1 MKQNILEE
9 INKMKMMF
17 SYDNKK
23 TLTENI
29 NINEAI
35 KIPGFGGLRDL
46 AKVDR
51 EFLNANRA
59 ELENIVSTSV
69 GGLRDVKGNTIKTAE
84 ELTKAIQDGTLSA
97 QNLGKVNK
105 GLLKGAGT
113 SREVKEAIAKDIG
126 EFMYTKKADYA
137 GATRE
142 TMKEAL
148 IKQKNYT
155 PEEAEMIIKA
165 YEGKGGLFKDS
176 KTANNVQAGKDV
188 KAGKDVEAA
197 KDLERQKELEKLREK
212 NKQKEFNRQKELEK
226 LREKNRK
233 SQYEKELEKIN
244 VPKNEVGRW
253 KRFKERLKKV
263 GFVKGLLILGGL
275 GLLAYGLYDWFMND
289 DENVTFPD
297 CLKNKVSKDDW
308 NETIKNGQCL
318 IINLTGNEQIDSIG
332 GGKFYEDGKFK
343 SGDDSQQGTW
353 GEEDGNIVIKI
364 GGDSYMLPCE
374 GAANP
379 DDNDDLNLD
388 DTNDESFSERPC
400 GSFPFTVGC
409 MHSYISDLNECIGL
423 GMGNT
428 FTKELERELIKR
440 GYGKTIDIN
449 IYNEIMK
456 ICGKKTIKLGSMGSY
471 AATLDI

>member
-1 MKQNILEE
+1 MKQNLLEE

-29 NINEAI
+29 DIKEQSKALSDLLKADSRALSGNRGELETILKQFGGIKDINGNSIKTLEELVSAI
-35 KIPGFGGLRDL
+35 KAEKL
-46 AKVDR
+46 AP
-51 EFLNANRA
+51 
-59 ELENIVSTSV
+59 
-69 GGLRDVKGNTIKTAE
+69 TA
-84 ELTKAIQDGTLSA
+84 
-97 QNLGKVNK
+97 LGKVNRN
-105 GLLKGAGT
+105 LLSSTSA
-113 SREVKEAIAKDIG
+113 SREVKEAVAKDIG

-137 GATRE
+137 GATR
-142 TMKEAL
+142 TDMKDAL
-148 IKQKNYT
+148 VKQKNYS
-155 PEEAEMIIKA
+155 PEEAEMIIKS

-176 KTANNVQAGKDV
+176 KTANNVRDAKDAKDAKDV
-188 KAGKDVEAA
+188 KDVEGA

-212 NKQKEFNRQKELEK
+212 NRKSEFEKQKELEK
-226 LREKNRK
+226 LKEKNRK
-233 SQYEKELEKIN
+233 AQYE
-244 VPKNEVGRW
+244 VPKDKVGFW
-253 KRFKERLKKV
+253 KRFQKTLGKV
-263 GFVKGLLILGGL
+263 GFVKGLLILGTL
-275 GLLAYGLYDWFMND
+275 GLVGYYLYDWFLND

-308 NETIKNGQCL
+308 DATVKNGQCL
-318 IINLTGNEQIDSIG
+318 IINMTGNEQIDSIG
-332 GGKFYEDGKFK
+332 GGKFYEGGKFK

-353 GEEDGNIVIKI
+353 GQEDGNIVIKI
-364 GGDSYMLPCE
+364 GSDNYMIACE

-388 DTNDESFSERPC
+388 NTNGESFSERPC

-409 MHSYISDLNECIGL
+409 MNSYISDLNGCMGL

-456 ICGKKTIKLGSMGSY
+456 ICGKKTIKPSSMGSY
-471 AATLDI
+471 TATLDI

>member
-1 MKQNILEE
+1 MKQNLLEE

-29 NINEAI
+29 DIKEQRGGLSDLLKADSKALSGNRGELETILKQFGGIKDINGNSIKTLEELVSAI
-35 KIPGFGGLRDL
+35 KAEKL
-46 AKVDR
+46 AP
-51 EFLNANRA
+51 
-59 ELENIVSTSV
+59 
-69 GGLRDVKGNTIKTAE
+69 TA
-84 ELTKAIQDGTLSA
+84 
-97 QNLGKVNK
+97 LGKVNRN
-105 GLLKGAGT
+105 LLSSASA
-113 SREVKEAIAKDIG
+113 SRDVKNAVAKDIG

-142 TMKEAL
+142 KMKEAL
-148 IKQKNYT
+148 LKKNYS
-155 PEEAEMIIKA
+155 PEDAEAIMKA

-176 KTANNVQAGKDV
+176 KTANNAKDAQAGKDA
-188 KAGKDVEAA
+188 KTGKDTQAA
-197 KDLERQKELEKLREK
+197 KDLERQKELDKLKEK
-212 NKQKEFNRQKELEK
+212 NRKSEFENQKELEK
-226 LREKNRK
+226 LKEKNRK
-233 SQYEKELEKIN
+233 AQYEKEIERYKVPEEK
-244 VPKNEVGRW
+244 VGRW
-253 KRFKERLKKV
+253 QKFKGRLKKV
-263 GFVKGLLILGGL
+263 GFVKGLLILGTL
-275 GLLAYGLYDWFMND
+275 GLVGYYLYDWFMND

-308 NETIKNGQCL
+308 DATVKNGQCL
-318 IINLTGNEQIDSIG
+318 IINMTGNEQIDSIG
-332 GGKFYEDGKFK
+332 GGKFYEGGNFK

-353 GEEDGNIVIKI
+353 GQEDGNIVIKI
-364 GGDSYMLPCE
+364 GSNNYMIACE

-379 DDNDDLNLD
+379 DDNDDDLNLD
-388 DTNDESFSERPC
+388 DTNGESFSERPC
-400 GSFPFTVGC
+400 GNFPFTVGC
-409 MHSYISDLNECIGL
+409 MNSDISNLNGCMGL

-456 ICGKKTIKLGSMGSY
+456 ICGKKTIKPSSMGSY

>member
-1 MKQNILEE
+1 MKQNLLEE

-29 NINEAI
+29 SLEEQFNA
-35 KIPGFGGLRDL
+35 LRDL

-59 ELENIVSTSV
+59 ELENILSKSA
-69 GGLRDVKGNTIKTAE
+69 GGLKDINGKSLKTADDLLTAIKTDKLAP
-84 ELTKAIQDGTLSA
+84 AA
-97 QNLGKVNK
+97 LGKVNR
-105 GLLKGAGT
+105 GLLSSTST
-113 SREVKEAIAKDIG
+113 SREVKEAVAKDIG
-126 EFMYTKKADYA
+126 EFMYTKKGDYA
-137 GATRE
+137 GASRKD
-142 TMKEAL
+142 MKDAL
-148 IKQKNYT
+148 VKQKNYS

-176 KTANNVQAGKDV
+176 KNAKDL
-188 KAGKDVEAA
+188 ESA
-197 KDLERQKELEKLREK
+197 KDLERQKELEKLKEK
-212 NKQKEFNRQKELEK
+212 NKKNDFDRQKELEK
-226 LREKNRK
+226 LKEKNK
-233 SQYEKELEKIN
+233 KAQYEKEIEKYK
-244 VPKNEVGRW
+244 VPEEKVGTW
-253 KRFKERLKKV
+253 KKFSNRIKKA
-263 GFVKGLLILGGL
+263 GFVKGLLILGAL
-275 GLLAYGLYDWFMND
+275 GLAAYLLYDWFMND

-308 NETIKNGQCL
+308 DETIKNGQCL
-318 IINLTGNEQIDSIG
+318 IINMTGNEQIDSIG

-353 GEEDGNIVIKI
+353 SNEGGNILIKI
-364 GGDSYMLPCE
+364 GGDEYILPCDGE
-374 GAANP
+374 APNP
-379 DDNDDLNLD
+379 NDDDLNLD
-388 DTNDESFSERPC
+388 DTFVENRPC

-409 MHSYISDLNECIGL
+409 MNSYISNLNGCMGL

-456 ICGKKTIKLGSMGSY
+456 ICGKKTIKPSGSSSY
-471 AATLDI
+471 VATLDI